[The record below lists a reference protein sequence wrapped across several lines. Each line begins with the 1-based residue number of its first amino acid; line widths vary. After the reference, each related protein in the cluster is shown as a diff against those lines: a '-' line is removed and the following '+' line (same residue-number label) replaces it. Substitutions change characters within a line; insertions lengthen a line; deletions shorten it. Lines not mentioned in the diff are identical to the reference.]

1 MKTNPVISLLLA
13 ILIVCSSD
21 LNATS
26 TTAGN
31 TIFQHL
37 SQEDYS
43 EMTLELNF
51 DELFEQL
58 KSDEEHKAQ
67 LIMKSNA
74 AGVTALE
81 VKIKPRGVFRRYN
94 CDIPPLRFNFSKK
107 ELEALGLNAEYDK
120 LKLVAPCF
128 DDPES
133 EQQLL
138 KEYWGYKFYNAIT
151 PASFQVHL
159 VKITYVNKGAEKF
172 QKEQWAFFIEGKDE
186 LAHRLGGTV
195 VDQYGTLST
204 ELEPTSYQQ
213 TMLFNYMIG
222 NEDWDLEAN
231 RNITL
236 VQLAADTPLILIPY
250 DFDYS
255 VFVSPSYLKGSKS
268 IDQQGI
274 YERVLIGQFE
284 DLEALSKTAET
295 FQLVEGLILASFEEC
310 PLLQQD
316 HKASMRKYLQDF
328 FSLLDNEKKLARQ
341 LL

>member
-1 MKTNPVISLLLA
+1 MRTNRVLSLILV
-13 ILIVCSSD
+13 ILIVCSSG

-26 TTAGN
+26 TKAAN

-37 SQEDYS
+37 SKEDYS

-51 DELFEQL
+51 DELFQQL
-58 KSDEEHKAQ
+58 KSEEEHKAQ
-67 LIMKSNA
+67 LIMKSPA
-74 AGVTALE
+74 DVVTAFQ

-107 ELEALGLNAEYDK
+107 ELEALGLDGEYDK

-128 DDPES
+128 DDPQS

-138 KEYWGYKFYNAIT
+138 KEYWAYQFYNQIT
-151 PASFQVHL
+151 SASFQVHL
-159 VKITYVNKGAEKF
+159 VRITYVNTGAEEF
-172 QKEQWAFFIEGKDE
+172 QKEQWAFFMEGKDE
-186 LAHRLGGTV
+186 LAHRLGGAV
-195 VDQYGTLST
+195 VDQYGTLPT
-204 ELEPTSYQQ
+204 ELESNSYQQ

-222 NEDWDLEAN
+222 NEDWDLGAN

-236 VQLAADTPLILIPY
+236 VQLAEDAPLILIPY

-255 VFVSPSYLKGSKS
+255 VFVSPSYLKGVKH

-274 YERVLIGQFE
+274 YERILIGQFK
-284 DLEALSKTAET
+284 DLETLTETAEI
-295 FQLVEGLILASFEEC
+295 FQLAEELILASFDAFT
-310 PLLQQD
+310 PLQQE
-316 HKASMRKYLQDF
+316 HKNSMRKYLKDF
-328 FSLLDNEKKLARQ
+328 FSLLENEKKLARQ

>member
-1 MKTNPVISLLLA
+1 MKTNRVISLLLA

-26 TTAGN
+26 TKAGN

-37 SQEDYS
+37 AQQGYS

-51 DELFEQL
+51 DDLFEQL
-58 KSDEEHKAQ
+58 KSEEEHKAQ
-67 LIMKSNA
+67 LTMKSKTT
-74 AGVTALE
+74 GETAVQ

-94 CDIPPLRFNFSKK
+94 CDIPPLRFNFSKE
-107 ELEALGLNAEYDK
+107 ELEALGLDAEFDK

-133 EQQLL
+133 EQHLL
-138 KEYWGYKFYNAIT
+138 KEYWAYQLYNQIT

-159 VKITYVNKGAEKF
+159 VKISYVNTGAEAF
-172 QKEQWAFFIEGKDE
+172 QKEQWAFFIESKDE

-195 VDQYGTLST
+195 VDQYGTLPT
-204 ELEPTSYQQ
+204 EIEQNSYQL
-213 TMLFNYMIG
+213 TMLFSYMIG
-222 NEDWDLEAN
+222 NQDWDLGAN

-236 VQLAADTPLILIPY
+236 VQLAEDTPLILIPY

-255 VFVSPSYLKGSKS
+255 VFVSPSYLKGSKH

-274 YERVLIGQFE
+274 YERVLIGQFKN
-284 DLEALSKTAET
+284 LESLSKTAET
-295 FQLVEGLILASFEEC
+295 FQLAEELILASFEDFT
-310 PLLQQD
+310 PLQQEY
-316 HKASMRKYLQDF
+316 KTSMRKYLQDF
-328 FSLLDNEKKLARQ
+328 FSLLENEKKLARQ

>member
-1 MKTNPVISLLLA
+1 MRTNRVINLFPAVL
-13 ILIVCSSD
+13 ILCSSA
-21 LNATS
+21 LIATS
-26 TTAGN
+26 TQAAN

-58 KSDEEHKAQ
+58 KTDNEHKAQ
-67 LIMKSNA
+67 LIMKSNT
-74 AGVTALE
+74 AGVAALE

-107 ELEALGLNAEYDK
+107 ELEALGLDREYDK

-138 KEYWGYKFYNAIT
+138 KEYWAYQFYNQIT

-159 VKITYVNKGAEKF
+159 VKITYVNTGAEKF
-172 QKEQWAFFIEGKDE
+172 HREQWAFFIEGKDE
-186 LAHRLGGTV
+186 LASRLGGTV
-195 VDQYGTLST
+195 VDQYGTSPT
-204 ELEPTSYQQ
+204 ELEPISYQQ

-236 VQLAADTPLILIPY
+236 VQLAEDAPLILIPY

-255 VFVSPSYLKGSKS
+255 VFVSPSYLKGAKH
-268 IDQQGI
+268 IDQQDI
-274 YERVLIGQFE
+274 YERILIGQFKDIE
-284 DLEALSKTAET
+284 TLTETAET
-295 FQLVEGLILASFEEC
+295 FQRTEELILASFQAFT
-310 PLLQQD
+310 PLQQE
-316 HKASMRKYLQDF
+316 HKSSMHKYLQDF
-328 FSLLDNEKKLARQ
+328 FSLLENEKKLARQ

>member
-1 MKTNPVISLLLA
+1 MRTNPIRSLLLSS
-13 ILIVCSSD
+13 LIISSS
-21 LNATS
+21 AFFVTS
-26 TTAGN
+26 VKASN

-37 SQEDYS
+37 VEQDYS

-58 KSDEEHKAQ
+58 KSEEEHQAQ
-67 LIMKSNA
+67 LIMKSK
-74 AGVTALE
+74 GMVETALQ

-94 CDIPPLRFNFSKK
+94 CEIPPLRFNFSKK
-107 ELEALGLNAEYDK
+107 ELEAVGLNAEYDK

-128 DDPES
+128 DDSES

-138 KEYWGYKFYNAIT
+138 KEYWGYKLYNEIT

-159 VKITYVNKGAEKF
+159 VRITYVNTGAEQF
-172 QKEQWAFFIEGKDE
+172 QKEHWAFFIEGKDE
-186 LAHRLGGTV
+186 LAHRLGGIV
-195 VDQYGTLST
+195 VDQYGTLPT
-204 ELEPTSYQQ
+204 ELEPNSYQQ

-222 NEDWDLEAN
+222 NEDWDLGAN

-236 VQLAADTPLILIPY
+236 VQVAEDSPLILVPY

-255 VFVSPSYLKGSKS
+255 VFVSPSYLKGSKH
-268 IDQQGI
+268 IDAQGI

-284 DLEALSKTAET
+284 GLGALVQTAET
-295 FQLVEGLILASFEEC
+295 FQQAEQLIIASFEDFS
-310 PLLQQD
+310 PLSQE
-316 HKASMRKYLQDF
+316 HKRAMRRYLQDF
-328 FSLLDNEKKLARQ
+328 FSLLENEKKLARQ